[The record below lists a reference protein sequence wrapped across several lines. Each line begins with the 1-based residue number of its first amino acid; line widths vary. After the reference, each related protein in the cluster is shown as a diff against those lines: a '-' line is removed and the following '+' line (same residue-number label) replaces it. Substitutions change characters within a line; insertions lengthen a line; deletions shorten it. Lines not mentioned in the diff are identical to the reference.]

1 MTDADLIYSA
11 LLRAEKRLEATATD
25 EAYPHA
31 AELARP
37 ALIALLTLREEIGRG
52 LADDGDIFGV
62 EGRGKRG
69 FYMKRGGVSYPIS
82 AKVAALELS
91 MKG

>member
-1 MTDADLIYSA
+1 MKVMTAKFDVMISTGENLKAATFDDAQKLGDA
-11 LLRAEKRLEATATD
+11 LAK
-25 EAYPHA
+25 
-31 AELARP
+31 
-37 ALIALLTLREEIGRG
+37 
-52 LADDGDIFGV
+52 DGDIFGV

-82 AKVAALELS
+82 AKVAALEMA